1 MTMSETNRQAE
12 SVEALQLTLHG
23 QKVGILTH
31 YTGGKNILTFDP
43 EYRALR
49 EQDRPTMTLTQRIKP
64 DYLGEVLASS
74 QRVPAVLSNLLP
86 EGALRELL
94 SETLRIHPAN
104 EFPMLAWVGNNLPGA
119 IIAAPVPAGEI
130 PVWALSVRNRT
141 EAVQID
147 VSGVVQKFSLAGIQ
161 MKFSTV
167 RRGGRYNISAE
178 LGTDSWIV
186 KTPST
191 LHGNVPEN
199 EYSAMKLA
207 GSLGVDIPEIALISL
222 DTLDNLPPVQ
232 LPDETHAYA
241 IRRFDRGSG
250 GRIHTEDFAQV
261 FGFFPH
267 DKYGKTNYEQV
278 AIALYRYGEGGL
290 GDIQQMARRLLANI
304 LLANGDAHLKNWTL
318 IYSDGVNP
326 KLAPAYDIVSTLP
339 YVPGETGIALNLGK
353 QKKWYSISLKAF
365 QTWSERMGVP
375 WPAVKVHLLDAL
387 TAARDLWPGM
397 LQDLPMHELHKEV
410 LRSHWSK
417 LSADFKLL

>member
-1 MTMSETNRQAE
+1 MSETNRQAE

-43 EYRALR
+43 EYKALR
-49 EQDRPTMTLTQRIKP
+49 EPNRPTMTLTQRMDIH
-64 DYLGEVLASS
+64 YLDRVLVSS

-94 SETLRIHPAN
+94 SEALKIHPAN
-104 EFPMLAWVGNNLPGA
+104 EFPLMAWVGNNLPGA
-119 IIAAPVPAGEI
+119 IIAAPVPGSEI
-130 PVWALSVRNRT
+130 PPWALSARNRT

-147 VSGVVQKFSLAGIQ
+147 VNSVVQKFSLAGIQ

-167 RRGGRYNISAE
+167 RRDGRYNISAE

-191 LHGNVPEN
+191 LHRNLPEN

-207 GSLGVDIPEIALISL
+207 ESIGVDIPEITLISL
-222 DTLDNLPPVQ
+222 DTLDNLPSIQ
-232 LPDETHAYA
+232 LPDEAHAYA
-241 IRRFDRGSG
+241 IRRFDRSVR

-261 FGFFPH
+261 FEFFAH
-267 DKYGKTNYEQV
+267 DKYGKANYEQV
-278 AIALYRYGEGGL
+278 ANALYRYGAGGL

-318 IYSDGVNP
+318 IYPDAVNP

-353 QKKWYSISLKAF
+353 QKKWYPMNLETF
-365 QTWSERMGVP
+365 QTWSKRIDVP
-375 WPAVKVHLLDAL
+375 WPAIKVHLLDAL
-387 TAARDLWPGM
+387 AAARDRWPGM
-397 LQDLPMHELHKEV
+397 LQDLPMQELHKDV

-417 LSADFKLL
+417 LSTDFKLL

>member
-1 MTMSETNRQAE
+1 METANRVAE
-12 SVEALQLTLHG
+12 SAEALQLTLHG
-23 QKVGILTH
+23 QRIGILTH

-43 EYRALR
+43 EYKALR
-49 EQDRPTMTLTQRIKP
+49 EPDRPTMTLTQRM
-64 DYLGEVLASS
+64 DTHYLDRVLASS

-94 SETLRIHPAN
+94 SEALKIHPAN
-104 EFPMLAWVGNNLPGA
+104 EFPLLAWTGNNLPGA

-130 PVWALSVRNRT
+130 PVWALSGRDRT

-147 VSGVVQKFSLAGIQ
+147 VKGVAQKFSLAGIQ
-161 MKFSTV
+161 MKFSTI
-167 RRGGRYNISAE
+167 RQDGRYNISAE
-178 LGTDSWIV
+178 VGTDDWIV

-191 LHGNVPEN
+191 HHGNVPEN

-207 GSLGVDIPEIALISL
+207 EAIGVDIPDITLISL
-222 DTLDNLPPVQ
+222 GTLDNLPSIQ
-232 LPDETHAYA
+232 LPDEAHAYA
-241 IRRFDRGSG
+241 IRRFDRSAR

-261 FGFFPH
+261 FEFFAH

-278 AIALYRYGEGGL
+278 ANALYRYGAGGL
-290 GDIQQMARRLLANI
+290 ADIQQMARRLLANI

-318 IYSDGVNP
+318 IYPDAVNP
-326 KLAPAYDIVSTLP
+326 GLAPAYDIVSTLP

-353 QKKWYSISLKAF
+353 QKKWHSMNLETF
-365 QTWSERMGVP
+365 QTWSNRIDVP
-375 WPAVKVHLLDAL
+375 WPAIKVHLLDAL
-387 TAARDLWPGM
+387 AAARDLWPGM

-410 LRSHWSK
+410 LRSHWMK

>member
-1 MTMSETNRQAE
+1 MSETNGQAE

-49 EQDRPTMTLTQRIKP
+49 EQDRPTMTLTQRINP
-64 DYLGEVLASS
+64 NYLDRVLVSS

-94 SETLRIHPAN
+94 SSTLKIHPAN
-104 EFPMLAWVGNNLPGA
+104 EFPLLAWVGNNLPGA
-119 IIAAPVPAGEI
+119 VVATPVPAGEI
-130 PVWALSVRNRT
+130 PAWALSGRDRI

-147 VSGVVQKFSLAGIQ
+147 VKGVKQKFSLAGIQ

-167 RRGGRYNISAE
+167 RRDGRYNVSAE
-178 LGTDSWIV
+178 VGTDDWII

-191 LHGNVPEN
+191 IHRNVPEN
-199 EYSAMKLA
+199 EFSAMKLA
-207 GSLGVDIPEIALISL
+207 EAAGVDIPEVALISL
-222 DTLDNLPPVQ
+222 DTLDNLPSIQ
-232 LPDETHAYA
+232 LPDDAHAYA
-241 IRRFDRGSG
+241 IHRFDRSAR

-261 FGFFPH
+261 FEFFPH
-267 DKYGKTNYEQV
+267 DKYGRTNYEQV
-278 AIALYRYGEGGL
+278 AVVLYRYGGGGL
-290 GDIQQMARRLLANI
+290 GDIQQLARRLLANI

-318 IYSDGVNP
+318 IYPDAVNP
-326 KLAPAYDIVSTLP
+326 ELAPAYDIVSTLP
-339 YVPGETGIALNLGK
+339 YVPSETGIALNLGK

-365 QTWSERMGVP
+365 QTWSERIGVP

-410 LRSHWSK
+410 LRSHWLK

>member
-1 MTMSETNRQAE
+1 MPETGRQIE

-31 YTGGKNILTFDP
+31 YTGGRNILSFDP

-49 EQDRPTMTLTQRIKP
+49 EQDRPTMTLTQRINS
-64 DYLGEVLASS
+64 DYLDRALVSS

-94 SETLRIHPAN
+94 SGTLGIHPAN
-104 EFPMLAWVGNNLPGA
+104 EFPMLAWLGNNLPGA
-119 IIAAPVPAGEI
+119 IIATPVPSGEV
-130 PVWALSVRNRT
+130 PVWALSARDHI
-141 EAVQID
+141 EAVKID
-147 VSGVVQKFSLAGIQ
+147 VKGVGQKFSLAGIQ
-161 MKFSTV
+161 IKFSTA
-167 RRGGRYNISAE
+167 RRDGRYNISAQA
-178 LGTDSWIV
+178 GTDDWVV

-191 LHGNVPEN
+191 LHRNVPEN

-207 GSLGVDIPEIALISL
+207 ESAGVHIPEVALISL
-222 DTLDNLPPVQ
+222 DTLDNLPAIQ

-290 GDIQQMARRLLANI
+290 GDIQQMARRLMVNI

-365 QTWSERMGVP
+365 QTWSERIGVP

-397 LQDLPMHELHKEV
+397 LQNLPMHELHKEV

>member
-1 MTMSETNRQAE
+1 MSETNRQAE

-31 YTGGKNILTFDP
+31 YTGGRNILTFDP

-49 EQDRPTMTLTQRIKP
+49 EQDRPTMTLTQRINP
-64 DYLGEVLASS
+64 DYLDRVLASS

-94 SETLRIHPAN
+94 SGALKIHPAN
-104 EFPMLAWVGNNLPGA
+104 EFPLLAWTGNNLPGG

-130 PVWALSVRNRT
+130 PAWALSGRDRT
-141 EAVQID
+141 EPVQID
-147 VSGVVQKFSLAGIQ
+147 VEGAAQKFSLAGIQ

-167 RRGGRYNISAE
+167 RRDGRYNISAE
-178 LGTDSWIV
+178 LGADNWIV

-207 GSLGVDIPEIALISL
+207 EAIGVDIPEITLISL
-222 DTLDNLPPVQ
+222 DTLDNLPLIQ

-241 IRRFDRGSG
+241 IRRFDRSARE
-250 GRIHTEDFAQV
+250 RIHTEDFAQV
-261 FGFFPH
+261 FEFFAH
-267 DKYGKTNYEQV
+267 DKYGKANYEQV
-278 AIALYRYGEGGL
+278 ATALYRYGAGGL
-290 GDIQQMARRLLANI
+290 ADIQQMTRRLLANV

-318 IYSDGVNP
+318 IYSDAVNP
-326 KLAPAYDIVSTLP
+326 QLAPAYDIVSTLP

-365 QTWSERMGVP
+365 QTWSERTGVP

-387 TAARDLWPGM
+387 TAAGDLWPEM

>member
-1 MTMSETNRQAE
+1 MSETNRQAE

-31 YTGGKNILTFDP
+31 YTGGKNILTFGP

-49 EQDRPTMTLTQRIKP
+49 EQDRPTMTLTQRINP
-64 DYLGEVLASS
+64 DYVDKVLVSS

-119 IIAAPVPAGEI
+119 IIAAPVPGSEI
-130 PVWALSVRNRT
+130 PVWALSARNRT

-147 VSGVVQKFSLAGIQ
+147 VRGVAQKFSLAGIQ

-167 RRGGRYNISAE
+167 RRDGRYNISAE

-191 LHGNVPEN
+191 LHRNVPEN
-199 EYSAMKLA
+199 EFSAMKLA
-207 GSLGVDIPEIALISL
+207 EAAGVDIPEVALISL
-222 DTLDNLPPVQ
+222 DTLDNLPSIQ
-232 LPDETHAYA
+232 LPDEEHAYA
-241 IRRFDRGSG
+241 IRRFDRSAR

-261 FGFFPH
+261 FEFFAH
-267 DKYGKTNYEQV
+267 DKYGKANYEQV
-278 AIALYRYGEGGL
+278 AAVLYRYGGGGL
-290 GDIQQMARRLLANI
+290 GDIQQLARRLLANI

-318 IYSDGVNP
+318 IYPDAVNP

-353 QKKWYSISLKAF
+353 QKKWYPMTLETF
-365 QTWSERMGVP
+365 QTWSKRIDVP
-375 WPAVKVHLLDAL
+375 WPAIKVHLLDAL
-387 TAARDLWPGM
+387 AAARDRWPGM
-397 LQDLPMHELHKEV
+397 LQDLPMQELHKDV

-417 LSADFKLL
+417 LSTDFKLL

>member
-1 MTMSETNRQAE
+1 METANRVVE
-12 SVEALQLTLHG
+12 SVEALRLTLHG
-23 QKVGILTH
+23 QRVGILTH

-43 EYRALR
+43 EYKALR
-49 EQDRPTMTLTQRIKP
+49 EQDRPTLTLTQTINP
-64 DYLGEVLASS
+64 NYLDRVLVSS

-94 SETLRIHPAN
+94 SGALKIHPAN
-104 EFPMLAWVGNNLPGA
+104 EFPLLAWTGNNLPGA
-119 IIAAPVPAGEI
+119 LIAAPVPAGEI
-130 PVWALSVRNRT
+130 PGWALSTRNRI

-147 VSGVVQKFSLAGIQ
+147 IAGGEPEFSLAGIQ
-161 MKFSTV
+161 MKFSTI
-167 RRGGRYNISAE
+167 RQDGRYNISAE
-178 LGTDSWIV
+178 LGADDWIV

-191 LHGNVPEN
+191 LHRNVPEN

-207 GSLGVDIPEIALISL
+207 EAIGVDIPGITLISL
-222 DTLDNLPPVQ
+222 DTLDNLPSIQ
-232 LPDETHAYA
+232 LPDENHAYA
-241 IRRFDRGSG
+241 IRRFDRSAR
-250 GRIHTEDFAQV
+250 GRLHTEDFAQV
-261 FGFFPH
+261 FEFFAH
-267 DKYGKTNYEQV
+267 DKYGKANYEQV
-278 AIALYRYGEGGL
+278 ANALYRYGAGGL
-290 GDIQQMARRLLANI
+290 ADIQQMARRLLANI

-318 IYSDGVNP
+318 IYPDAVNP
-326 KLAPAYDIVSTLP
+326 TLAPAYDIVSTLP

-365 QTWSERMGVP
+365 QTWSERIGVP

>member
-1 MTMSETNRQAE
+1 MTMSDTNRQADP
-12 SVEALQLTLHG
+12 VEALQLTLHG

-49 EQDRPTMTLTQRIKP
+49 EQDRPTMTLTQRIDP
-64 DYLGEVLASS
+64 DYLDRVLVSS
-74 QRVPAVLSNLLP
+74 QRVPAVVSNLLP

-94 SETLRIHPAN
+94 SEALKIHPAN
-104 EFPMLAWVGNNLPGA
+104 EFPLLAWVGNNLPGA
-119 IIAAPVPAGEI
+119 IIAAPASAGEI
-130 PVWALSVRNRT
+130 PVWALSAGNRT

-147 VSGVVQKFSLAGIQ
+147 VKGVAQKFSLAGIQ

-167 RRGGRYNISAE
+167 RRDGRYNISAE
-178 LGTDSWIV
+178 VGTDDWIV
-186 KTPST
+186 KIPST
-191 LHGNVPEN
+191 LHRNVPEN

-207 GSLGVDIPEIALISL
+207 ESIGVDIPEISLISL
-222 DTLDNLPPVQ
+222 DTLENLPPIQ
-232 LPDETHAYA
+232 LPDEAHAYA
-241 IRRFDRGSG
+241 IRRFDRSAQ

-261 FGFFPH
+261 FEFFAH
-267 DKYGKTNYEQV
+267 DKYGKANYEQV
-278 AIALYRYGEGGL
+278 ANALYRYGADGL

-318 IYSDGVNP
+318 IYPDAVNP

-353 QKKWYSISLKAF
+353 QKKWHSISLEAF
-365 QTWSERMGVP
+365 QTWSERTGVP

-387 TAARDLWPGM
+387 AAARDLWPWM

-417 LSADFKLL
+417 LSTDFKLL

>member
-1 MTMSETNRQAE
+1 MPEINRQAE
-12 SVEALQLTLHG
+12 SVEALQLTLHE

-31 YTGGKNILTFDP
+31 YAGGRNILTFDP
-43 EYRALR
+43 EYRALQ
-49 EQDRPTMTLTQRIKP
+49 EQNRPTMTLTQRINP
-64 DYLGEVLASS
+64 DYLDNVLVSS
-74 QRVPAVLSNLLP
+74 QRVPPVLSNLLP

-119 IIAAPVPAGEI
+119 LIATPVPAGEL
-130 PVWALSVRNRT
+130 PGWALSVRHRI
-141 EAVQID
+141 EAVQI
-147 VSGVVQKFSLAGIQ
+147 GVKGIMQKFSLAGIQ
-161 MKFSTV
+161 MKFSTA
-167 RRGGRYNISAE
+167 RRDERYNISAE
-178 LGTDSWIV
+178 VGTDDWIV

-191 LHGNVPEN
+191 LHRNVPEN

-207 GSLGVDIPEIALISL
+207 ESIGVDIPEITLISL
-222 DTLDNLPPVQ
+222 DTLDNLPAIQ
-232 LPDETHAYA
+232 LPDEAHAYA
-241 IRRFDRGSG
+241 IRRFDRSAG

-261 FGFFPH
+261 FEFFSR
-267 DKYGKTNYEQV
+267 DKYGKTNYEQ
-278 AIALYRYGEGGL
+278 IATVLYRYGADGL

-318 IYSDGVNP
+318 IYPDAVNP
-326 KLAPAYDIVSTLP
+326 ELAPAYDIVSTLP
-339 YVPGETGIALNLGK
+339 YVPSETGIALNLGK
-353 QKKWYSISLKAF
+353 QKNWYSISLKAF
-365 QTWSERMGVP
+365 QTWSERIGVP

-410 LRSHWSK
+410 LRSHWLK